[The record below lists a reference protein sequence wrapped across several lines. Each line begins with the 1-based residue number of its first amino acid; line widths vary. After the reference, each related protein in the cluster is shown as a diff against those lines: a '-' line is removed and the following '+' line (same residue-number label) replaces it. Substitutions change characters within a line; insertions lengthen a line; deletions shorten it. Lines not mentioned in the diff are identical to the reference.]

1 MGFKSCAYATDKQ
14 LSIALDWANKNGQRY
29 RNKVNQSVNAG
40 ERTVKANGKSTM
52 MSISDATFRAM
63 EYETFA
69 KVIQKELA
77 DRKMVKMQ
85 CIIPI

>member
-1 MGFKSCAYATDKQ
+1 MGFKSLAYATDKQ
-14 LSIALDWANKNGQRY
+14 LNIALDWANKNGQRY
-29 RNKVNQSVNAG
+29 RNKVNQAVNAG
-40 ERTVKANGKSTM
+40 ERTVKANGKSAM
-52 MSISDATFRAM
+52 MSVSDATFRAM

-69 KVIQKELA
+69 KLIQKERA

>member
-1 MGFKSCAYATDKQ
+1 MGFKSLAYATDRQ
-14 LSIALDWANKNGQRY
+14 LIMALDWANKNGQRY
-29 RNKVNQSVNAG
+29 RAKVNQAINAG
-40 ERTVKANGKSTM
+40 ERTVKSNGKSTM
-52 MSISDATFRAM
+52 MSVSDATFRAM

-69 KVIQKELA
+69 KTIQKELS